1 MAGPYSENDVNKW
14 LKNML
19 ATPAAERTG
28 QQDPTAVIN
37 KPTTAPS
44 AASTTMPPTSLS
56 SAPMGAAQE
65 QFNQD
70 VLNKRKDLASTL
82 KQFARGE
89 VQVDPEQ
96 MVKDASTVGVSR
108 EQLSGL
114 YKQYRK
120 EFKSSPE
127 SGPATPNLD
136 RLAQM
141 QNKPI
146 GSSSALTRYDKNTGQ
161 PIRGVQGAVG
171 GLETRP
177 SGTQIG
183 GRRSSLPKEMQN
195 IAAANLYRAEQELLL
210 QNEQAILDR
219 EEQRAKTDAFLR
231 MNKPPEDGET
241 RQMPYFIK

>member
-19 ATPAAERTG
+19 ATPAAERVG

-44 AASTTMPPTSLS
+44 AASTTTPPTSLS
-56 SAPMGAAQE
+56 SAPMGATQE

-120 EFKSSPE
+120 ELE
-127 SGPATPNLD
+127 SGSAASTQNGPNTPNLD

-146 GSSSALTRYDKNTGQ
+146 GSNLMGAS
-161 PIRGVQGAVG
+161 GVQGAVG
-171 GLETRP
+171 GL
-177 SGTQIG
+177 
-183 GRRSSLPKEMQN
+183 
-195 IAAANLYRAEQELLL
+195 
-210 QNEQAILDR
+210 
-219 EEQRAKTDAFLR
+219 
-231 MNKPPEDGET
+231 
-241 RQMPYFIK
+241 

>member
-1 MAGPYSENDVNKW
+1 M
-14 LKNML
+14 
-19 ATPAAERTG
+19 T
-28 QQDPTAVIN
+28 
-37 KPTTAPS
+37 
-44 AASTTMPPTSLS
+44 PTSLS
-56 SAPMGAAQE
+56 SAPMGMAQE

-70 VLNKRKDLASTL
+70 ILNKRKDLASTL

-120 EFKSSPE
+120 ELETGSAASTQNG
-127 SGPATPNLD
+127 SNTPNLD

-146 GSSSALTRYDKNTGQ
+146 GSNLMGAS
-161 PIRGVQGAVG
+161 GVQGAVG
-171 GLETRP
+171 GLSR
-177 SGTQIG
+177 GTSPTGGTPIG
-183 GRRSSLPKEMQN
+183 GGGRSSLPKEMQN
-195 IAAANLYRAEQELLL
+195 IAAFNLDQAKRERVRQEQ
-210 QNEQAILDR
+210 QFALDR

-241 RQMPYFIK
+241 KQMPYFY